1 MPLVAVV
8 TRVARMTLDVL
19 LLLLIVCVLAIV
31 VLARILPAVTGG
43 TTFVVGGPSMEPTIP
58 LGSAVHVVPV
68 EASELRAGDVVS
80 LQAGMK
86 NAVFTHRI
94 VRVVNLPEGMYVET
108 RGDANTGPDPSLV
121 PMEDILGRVTVS
133 IPLAGFGIALLSS
146 YQGVM
151 FLIAFGL
158 VLLAGAWLLET
169 VEDEQQEAMRR
180 SARQALTAFA
190 PGIPGRAP
198 GRRLILPASRRI
210 PARRLRG

>member
-1 MPLVAVV
+1 MPLVAVM
-8 TRVARMTLDVL
+8 TRAARMTLDVL
-19 LLLLIVCVLAIV
+19 LIVLIVCVLGIV
-31 VLARILPAVTGG
+31 VLARIMPAVTGG
-43 TTFVVGGPSMEPTIP
+43 TTFVVGGPSMEPSIP

-68 EASELRAGDVVS
+68 EASELRAGDVIS

-121 PMEDILGRVTVS
+121 PMEDILGRVSVS
-133 IPLAGFGIALLSS
+133 IPMAGFGIALLSS

-169 VEDEQQEAMRR
+169 VEDEQQESMRR
-180 SARQALTAFA
+180 AARQALTAFA
-190 PGIPGRAP
+190 PEPQSGPQGA
-198 GRRLILPASRRI
+198 G
-210 PARRLRG
+210 